1 MCGGGGGVL
10 NLPISPSPL
19 HPSVCLLPSPE
30 PPQPERNWTIREREG
45 EKSFSREDKVSV
57 DVEGL

>member
-1 MCGGGGGVL
+1 ML

-30 PPQPERNWTIREREG
+30 PSQPERNWTIREREG
-45 EKSFSREDKVSV
+45 KKSFSREDKMSV
-57 DVEGL
+57 DAEGL